1 MSNRIQRTFISK
13 LAIFCCIAYVFKY
26 LLLDQIW
33 KISKTKDFPT
43 LSWPILVQGSCNS
56 CSPSYERGPSRS
68 PVRGLPSFTMTTVWD
83 TEEEN
88 NIWQWGWQRYSTR
101 LKSFKR
107 RGRRRRERFLHYFL
121 KIQKYVFLKKQ
132 NYLFWKC
139 RLKKFNQG
147 EERRDR
153 ANAWLHL
160 QPHRSVTF
168 ILSSSKLHNHP
179 SQCSWHPATIKLF

>member
-121 KIQKYVFLKKQ
+121 KIQKYVFWKNKIISFENADLRNLIKARRGEIEPTHDFTFSLIGRLLLFYPLQ
-132 NYLFWKC
+132 NYTTILP
-139 RLKKFNQG
+139 
-147 EERRDR
+147 
-153 ANAWLHL
+153 NA
-160 QPHRSVTF
+160 F
-168 ILSSSKLHNHP
+168 DILR
-179 SQCSWHPATIKLF
+179 Q